1 MILLLNMLWAG
12 KSNLRDHV
20 DEEDG
25 VGNWALIET
34 ARGGSDESSQAQP
47 MFSQGSQVKRI
58 DDGVDQCGDGGHDY
72 NDEEDMMMA
81 LEAH

>member
-1 MILLLNMLWAG
+1 MILLLNMLWVKAICATMLM
-12 KSNLRDHV
+12 KRMMW
-20 DEEDG
+20 
-25 VGNWALIET
+25 WALIET

-58 DDGVDQCGDGGHDY
+58 DDGVDQCGDGYNDY

>member
-1 MILLLNMLWAG
+1 M
-12 KSNLRDHV
+12 RDHV
-20 DEEDG
+20 DEEDDG

-58 DDGVDQCGDGGHDY
+58 DDGVDQCGDDY
-72 NDEEDMMMA
+72 NEEYMMMMA
-81 LEAH
+81 LKAH

>member
-1 MILLLNMLWAG
+1 MLWVG
-12 KSNLRDHV
+12 KSNLCDHV
-20 DEEDG
+20 DEDD
-25 VGNWALIET
+25 VVCWALIET

>member
-1 MILLLNMLWAG
+1 MC
-12 KSNLRDHV
+12 DHD
-20 DEEDG
+20 DEEDDG
-25 VGNWALIET
+25 VALIET

-58 DDGVDQCGDGGHDY
+58 DDGVDQCGDGVHDY

>member
-1 MILLLNMLWAG
+1 MG
-12 KSNLRDHV
+12 KSDLCDHV
-20 DEEDG
+20 DEEDDG
-25 VGNWALIET
+25 LGWWALIET

-58 DDGVDQCGDGGHDY
+58 DDGVDQCGDGVHEY

>member
-1 MILLLNMLWAG
+1 MLWAG

-20 DEEDG
+20 DEEDDG

-58 DDGVDQCGDGGHDY
+58 DDGVDQCGDDY
-72 NDEEDMMMA
+72 NEEYMMMMMA
-81 LEAH
+81 LKAH